1 MKFALAIFFCL
12 SGLLWGQD
20 SPLTGQRAS
29 TQNEELVVHRGSSKL
44 RAVIVQEGE
53 DLLRSMAT
61 IAGEPKGKP
70 YPVVLEI
77 HPAKEEAPSRIVR
90 SFRTLPE
97 NENRYR
103 LQVDLR
109 LGAGESFDQENLR
122 LVLLEMFIIER
133 GLKSLPDGERATQVG
148 VPAWL
153 LYGLMAS
160 LEWDDGKMDRRVYGS
175 LLKSGGW
182 MEVEKLVDQKEVEK
196 MDRLSRDL
204 YRASTCALVRAF
216 LKQPKGKDG
225 MAQLVSVVGTFEGE
239 QISLIQNHFSEVNL
253 SRKGLERMWM
263 LQVAAMAQSRLANA
277 MTIAETE
284 AELKRGLY
292 LLIPRGGETEKS
304 PGLDEWAEV
313 LDLEDAARR
322 EAVRASSDQLVQ
334 LSYRSFPTYR
344 QVIAGYLQLLAELG
358 AGKVK
363 DVDETL
369 ASMQTFREAESER
382 YQQLLDL
389 MDWLHLSTVKEESG
403 EFEEYLKLKKSLEES
418 PKIKGDPIHE
428 YMDRAQN
435 LFEKPKPKNS
445 R

>member
-1 MKFALAIFFCL
+1 MKFALLIFL
-12 SGLLWGQD
+12 SLSSSLLGQNN
-20 SPLTGQRAS
+20 LLNGQRAS
-29 TQNEELVVHRGSSKL
+29 TQQEELVVHGGNSKL

-53 DLLRSMAT
+53 ALLRSLVT

-77 HPAKEEAPSRIVR
+77 HPAKDEAPSQIVR
-90 SFRTLPE
+90 GFRTLPE
-97 NENRYR
+97 SENLYR
-103 LQVDLR
+103 LQVDIR
-109 LGAGESFDQENLR
+109 LGAGGSFDQENLR

-133 GLKSLPDGERATQVG
+133 GLKSLPEGERATQVE

-160 LEWDDGKMDRRVYGS
+160 LDWDDGKMDRRVYAS

-204 YRASTCALVRAF
+204 YRASACALVRAF
-216 LKQPKGKDG
+216 LKQPNGKEG
-225 MAQLVSVVGTFEGE
+225 MGQLISVVGTFEGE
-239 QISLIQNHFSEVNL
+239 QLSLIQNHFAEVNL
-253 SRKGLERMWM
+253 SRQGLERMWM
-263 LQVAAMAQSRLANA
+263 LQVAAMAQSRLADA

-284 AELKRGLY
+284 AELKRALY
-292 LLIPRGGETEKS
+292 LLIPREGKTEKS

-313 LDLEDAARR
+313 LDLEDDARK

-382 YQQLLDL
+382 YQQLLDML
-389 MDWLHLSTVKEESG
+389 DWYHLSTVKEESG
-403 EFEEYLKLKKSLEES
+403 EFEEYLKLKKNLEEP

-428 YMDRAQN
+428 YMDRAQK
-435 LFEKPKPKNS
+435 LFAKPKSKKS
-445 R
+445 Q